1 MEQGKK
7 RMGTK
12 RRQHENQTQIIQS
25 ESWIL
30 PAERGRGL
38 NSALCP
44 LPQVS
49 SASFGT
55 SAQPIPASMEGCV
68 WPRTPRSSAAAHLA
82 SRVMPANMI
91 SMSVS
96 WTQGP
101 APKALPAITPWD
113 LSGVTAPLGRRVH
126 AVSSSQDPAPL
137 RAVPMGAPVS
147 WFQGETPPS
156 TSASAPKVRPH
167 VCHPSPGAGRPL
179 PFANP
184 MTLSGFRG
192 PSCEVNPDDCAG
204 HQCQNGGTCLDG
216 LSTYTCLCPE
226 AWTGESFKPSP
237 WPPWPI

>member
-1 MEQGKK
+1 MPLASWVRHASFLTPARMASSA
-7 RMGTK
+7 RMGAAAK
-12 RRQHENQTQIIQS
+12 LCFPPSQAP
-25 ESWIL
+25 
-30 PAERGRGL
+30 PAF
-38 NSALCP
+38 P
-44 LPQVS
+44 LPWPPASPAPAPLASLARGARPNSRIPVLPSVPKWAAATSRPQAAHDVPVCLDGQVS

-68 WPRTPRSSAAAHLA
+68 WPHTPRSSAAAHLA

-113 LSGVTAPLGRRVH
+113 LFGVTAPLGRRVH

-156 TSASAPKVRPH
+156 TSASAPKV
-167 VCHPSPGAGRPL
+167 S
-179 PFANP
+179 
-184 MTLSGFRG
+184 
-192 PSCEVNPDDCAG
+192 
-204 HQCQNGGTCLDG
+204 
-216 LSTYTCLCPE
+216 E
-226 AWTGESFKPSP
+226 ARAVR
-237 WPPWPI
+237 